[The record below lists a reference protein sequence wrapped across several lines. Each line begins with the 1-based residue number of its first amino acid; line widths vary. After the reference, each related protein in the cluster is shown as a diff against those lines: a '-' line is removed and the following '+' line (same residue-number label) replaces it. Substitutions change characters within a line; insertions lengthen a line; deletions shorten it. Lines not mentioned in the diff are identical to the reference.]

1 MSNNEVTEWC
11 PNCDHE
17 VTMRWDIHADGYKAF
32 CPHCGNVLMLCD
44 ECLHHEGKNRSKCD
58 WDDKAGTCKHN
69 PVNRREGV
77 KE

>member
-1 MSNNEVTEWC
+1 
-11 PNCDHE
+11 
-17 VTMRWDIHADGYKAF
+17 MRWAIHADGYKAF
-32 CPHCGNVLMLCD
+32 CPYCGNVLMLCD

-69 PVNRREGV
+69 PGIGG